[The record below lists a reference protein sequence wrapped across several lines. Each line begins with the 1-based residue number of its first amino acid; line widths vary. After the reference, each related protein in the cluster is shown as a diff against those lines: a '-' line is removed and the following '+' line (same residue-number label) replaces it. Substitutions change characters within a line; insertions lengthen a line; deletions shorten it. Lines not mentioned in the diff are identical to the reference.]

1 MEPERGY
8 SAAAKVLVP
17 VEKEKMAPVTGDA
30 ELYFAALADD
40 AVFLPPNTTTKT
52 GAELRSWLKE
62 FIDGF
67 RVEWLRFES
76 SELQIFGEMAYHI
89 YAYRWRVTPIAGGEP
104 TVASGKGLHILR
116 LQPDASWKI
125 ARELWNSTPEG

>member
-1 MEPERGY
+1 MERETEQSVADRVLDPVEREK
-8 SAAAKVLVP
+8 SAA
-17 VEKEKMAPVTGDA
+17 VTGDA
-30 ELYFAALADD
+30 ELYFSALAGD
-40 AVFLPPNTTTKT
+40 ALFLPPNTTAKT

-76 SELQIFGEMAYHI
+76 SELQVSGEIAYHI
-89 YAYRWRVTPIAGGEP
+89 YAYRWRVTPVAGGEP

-116 LQPDASWKI
+116 RQPDGSWKI